1 MAFDVKYYYQFINK
15 PCIPQ
20 QFLYLTKTKW
30 IWIFPTSSL
39 LVSLLL
45 IRRGSWN
52 VLWEACW
59 YSLTFSALSVVI
71 IPPLATDF
79 AAIRLDDWNAS
90 QGKKLTQRYI
100 NPKRWILAH
109 KSFMLQKSL
118 CDVPLSCYLTNCID
132 SAARN
137 TVSNE
142 ILTRQVDDS
151 KVLWKYSKVQSLT
164 NQATLF

>member
-1 MAFDVKYYYQFINK
+1 MFICEVAFGVKYHYQFINK
-15 PCIPQ
+15 PCIPGK
-20 QFLYLTKTKW
+20 LSSLKKTKW
-30 IWIFPTSSL
+30 IQIFPTSSL

-59 YSLTFSALSVVI
+59 YSLTFNALSVAI

-90 QGKKLTQRYI
+90 QGRKVTQRYI

-109 KSFMLQKSL
+109 KSFMLQRCL
-118 CDVPLSCYLTNCID
+118 CDVPLTCYLTNCID
-132 SAARN
+132 QAARN
-137 TVSNE
+137 SASNE
-142 ILTRQVDDS
+142 ILRR
-151 KVLWKYSKVQSLT
+151 
-164 NQATLF
+164 